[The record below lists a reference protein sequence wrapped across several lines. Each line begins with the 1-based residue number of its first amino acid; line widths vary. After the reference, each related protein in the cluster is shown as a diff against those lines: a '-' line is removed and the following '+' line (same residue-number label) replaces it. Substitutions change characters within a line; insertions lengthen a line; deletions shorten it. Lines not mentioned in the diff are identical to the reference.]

1 MKKEINS
8 LLRFPLY
15 IFLFVLLGLFF
26 GFVTFKILSFSR
38 TVEVPELRGKSL
50 VEANRF
56 LNDAG
61 LYLKIEGEDYDTEI
75 PQGKIIKQ
83 DVPAGNKVKM
93 RRGIKVVI
101 SKGPRINSVPLLVN
115 ETIGNAES
123 LLTDKGLKFGKI
135 ITVHSDD
142 VERDIIIAQRPE
154 PNDPVTDTVTVIVSM
169 GPYEKIYF
177 CPNFKGMNIEQAK
190 FLITK
195 LNLKLIINGEGEIV
209 ESQNP
214 EPGRQIKT
222 GDTIYLK
229 II

>member
-1 MKKEINS
+1 MKKEIS
-8 LLRFPLY
+8 KLLSFPLY
-15 IFLFVLLGLFF
+15 IFSFILLGLFF
-26 GFVTFKILSFSR
+26 GFITFKILSFSR

-50 VEANRF
+50 VEANKF

-61 LYLKIEGEDYDTEI
+61 LYLKIEGEDYDSEI
-75 PQGKIIKQ
+75 PQGRIIKQ
-83 DVPAGNKVKM
+83 DVPPGNKVKE
-93 RRGIKVVI
+93 RRGIKVLI

-123 LLTDKGLKFGKI
+123 LLTSKGLKFGKI
-135 ITVHSDD
+135 IAVHSDV
-142 VERDIIIAQRPE
+142 VEKDLIIAQRPE
-154 PNDPVTDTVTVIVSM
+154 PNDPVSDTITVIVSM

-177 CPNFKGMNIEQAK
+177 CPNFKGMTIEQAK

-214 EPGRQIKT
+214 EPGRQIKS

-229 II
+229 LI

>member
-142 VERDIIIAQRPE
+142 VEKDIIIAQRPE

>member
-1 MKKEINS
+1 MKKEISN

-15 IFLFVLLGLFF
+15 IFSFVLLGLFF
-26 GFVTFKILSFSR
+26 GFITFKMLSFSR
-38 TVEVPELRGKSL
+38 TVEVPDLRGKNL
-50 VEANRF
+50 VEANKY
-56 LNDAG
+56 LNDIG
-61 LYLKIEGEDYDTEI
+61 LYLKIEGENYDPDI

-83 DVPAGNKVKM
+83 DVPAGNKVKE

-123 LLTDKGLKFGKI
+123 LITKKGLKFGKI
-135 ITVHSDD
+135 IAVHSDI
-142 VERDIIIAQRPE
+142 VEKDFIIAQRPE
-154 PNDPVTDTVTVIVSM
+154 PNDPVSDTITIIVSA

-177 CPNFKGMNIEQAK
+177 CPNFKGMTIEQAK

-195 LNLKLIINGEGEIV
+195 LNLKLITDGEGEII

-229 II
+229 LI